1 MRAVWF
7 DSRAK
12 QRRQRMRDNL
22 SEGRTHEK
30 ANPALLRAVA
40 DICELLGH
48 VILLAPI
55 EQRDELCSFAL
66 TEVAA
71 ITDHVC
77 GSNATQH

>member
-1 MRAVWF
+1 MRSSGAPVC
-7 DSRAK
+7 SYLRG
-12 QRRQRMRDNL
+12 M
-22 SEGRTHEK
+22 EK
-30 ANPALLRAVA
+30 EKENPALLRAVA

-55 EQRDELCSFAL
+55 EQREELCSFAL

-77 GSNATQH
+77 GSNSTQH